1 MGPIT
6 ELSHLESLM
15 RSVSLQIKDGSENIV
30 KDKLS
35 REALLTSLRQ
45 LTLELETPDDIVN
58 RVVFFV

>member
-1 MGPIT
+1 
-6 ELSHLESLM
+6 M